1 VLKVGKN
8 PVRVRSG
15 AVIYDE
21 PEAAR
26 FLTAV
31 RKIKEQLLRKVRQT
45 RLAKQKARRVLRK
58 LRAV

>member
-1 VLKVGKN
+1 
-8 PVRVRSG
+8 
-15 AVIYDE
+15 VIYDE